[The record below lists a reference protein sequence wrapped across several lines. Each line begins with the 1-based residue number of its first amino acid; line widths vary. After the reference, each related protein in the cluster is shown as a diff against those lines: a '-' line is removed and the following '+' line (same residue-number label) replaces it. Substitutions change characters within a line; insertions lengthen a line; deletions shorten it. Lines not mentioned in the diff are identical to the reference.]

1 MHLMIGLGPIGGNI
15 GANLAER
22 EHKVYGYDFNLERN
36 REWSEETQSLSG
48 NDLAA
53 VDWPAVESVH
63 IAVRVA
69 DQVLSVFDALKQHT
83 HQALTVFVHT
93 TLAPN
98 DAKRIFASTPSN
110 WRTFEAPVSGGPQG
124 ARQGSMTIFLSGPT
138 PTEAENQLLANI
150 SGRVFS
156 MQSYGQPALVKLLN
170 NALGTY
176 NLAATAQMLNLAEAH
191 GVPAKSLFDV
201 IAVSTGRSWMSDNLI
216 DVQYDLLLKDVGLLE
231 GELGA
236 LPPVQLDQQDVEA
249 AMLQARRL
257 LGTTKTE

>member
-22 EHKVYGYDFNLERN
+22 GQSVYGYDFNLERN
-36 REWSEETQSLSG
+36 REWSEETQSPSG
-48 NDLAA
+48 NDLA
-53 VDWPAVESVH
+53 VIDWASVKSVH
-63 IAVRVA
+63 IAVRLA

-93 TLAPN
+93 TLSPN
-98 DAKRIFASTPSN
+98 DAKRIFAAAPTH

-124 ARQGSMTIFLSGPT
+124 ARQGSMTIFLSGPQ
-138 PTEAENQLLANI
+138 PTDAEDKILANI

-156 MQSYGQPALVKLLN
+156 MDSYGQPALVKLLN

-191 GVPAKSLFDV
+191 GVPAKSLFEV
-201 IAVSTGRSWMSDNLI
+201 IAVSTGKSWMSDNLI
-216 DVQYDLLLKDVGLLE
+216 DVQYDLLLKDVGLLHS
-231 GELGA
+231 ELGS
-236 LPPVQLDQQDVEA
+236 LPTIDLDQGVEEA
-249 AMLQARRL
+249 ILQARTL
-257 LGTTKTE
+257 LGVKADQ